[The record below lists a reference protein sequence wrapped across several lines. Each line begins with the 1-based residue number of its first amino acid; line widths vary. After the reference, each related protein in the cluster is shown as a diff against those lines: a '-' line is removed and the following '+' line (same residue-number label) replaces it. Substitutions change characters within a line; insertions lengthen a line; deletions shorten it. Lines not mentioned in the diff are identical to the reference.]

1 MNYMP
6 TAEIGHN
13 SGSLAEQARLELA
26 ELISPR
32 ITRIDQLCDAAGR
45 AAAVDQDSA
54 GKCADLVRMI
64 RKEAEHVDGLRT
76 QVKGPYLAATRSID
90 GEAKQ
95 HTDRL
100 AAAKT
105 AVERKLDTYNREERA
120 KAEAER
126 RRQEELRRIAEEEAR
141 AAAASGEEAPVFAET
156 EPAPVPAP
164 AAPTR
169 IEGDLGAKVIGKT
182 VWRHEITD
190 WAQAFAAVSENV
202 KVREAIEKAI
212 AARVKAGERSIA
224 GVRIYEDIKTE
235 VR

>member
-6 TAEIGHN
+6 PADIGHN

-26 ELISPR
+26 ELIAPR
-32 ITRIDQLCDAAGR
+32 VSRIEQLCDAAGR

-64 RKEAEHVDGLRT
+64 RKEAEHVDSFRA
-76 QVKGPYLAATRSID
+76 QVKGPYLAATRAID

-100 AAAKT
+100 AAAKAT
-105 AVERKLDTYNREERA
+105 VERKLDTFNREERA

-141 AAAASGEEAPVFAET
+141 AAAAANEEDPIFAEV
-156 EPAPVPAP
+156 EPAP
-164 AAPTR
+164 APTPVAPPR

-182 VWRHEITD
+182 VWKHEITD
-190 WAQAFAAVSENV
+190 WTQAFAAVSENA

-212 AARVKAGERSIA
+212 AARVKAGERSIP
-224 GVRIYEDIKTE
+224 GVRIFEDIKTE

>member
-6 TAEIGHN
+6 TADIGHN
-13 SGSLAEQARLELA
+13 SGGLAEQARLELA
-26 ELISPR
+26 ELLSPR

-64 RKEAEHVDGLRT
+64 RKEAEHVDGLRA

-100 AAAKT
+100 AAAKS
-105 AVERKLDTYNREERA
+105 AVERKLDQFNREERA

-141 AAAASGEEAPVFAET
+141 AAAGSEEPALAAI
-156 EPAPVPAP
+156 EPAPAPAP
-164 AAPTR
+164 ATPPR

-182 VWRHEITD
+182 VWKHEITD
-190 WAQAFAAVSENV
+190 WAQAFAAVSENA

-212 AARVKAGERSIA
+212 AARVKAGERAIP

>member
-32 ITRIDQLCDAAGR
+32 ITRIDQLCNAAGR
-45 AAAVDQDSA
+45 AAAVDQESA

-64 RKEAEHVDGLRT
+64 RKEAEHIDTMRT
-76 QVKGPYLAATRSID
+76 QVKAPYLAATRAID

-95 HTDRL
+95 HADRL
-100 AAAKT
+100 AAAKV
-105 AVERKLDTYNREERA
+105 AVERKIDQFNREERA
-120 KAEAER
+120 RIEAER

-141 AAAASGEEAPVFAET
+141 AAGVAPVEEAI
-156 EPAPVPAP
+156 APVAEAP
-164 AAPTR
+164 R

-182 VWRHEITD
+182 VWKHEILD
-190 WAQAFAAVSENV
+190 WAQAFAAVSENA

-212 AARVKAGERSIA
+212 AARVKAGERSIP

>member
-1 MNYMP
+1 MNFMH
-6 TAEIGHN
+6 TADIGHN

-26 ELISPR
+26 EMISPR

-76 QVKGPYLAATRSID
+76 QVKGPYLAATRAID

-100 AAAKT
+100 ATAKVT
-105 AVERKLDTYNREERA
+105 VERKLDQFNREERA
-120 KAEAER
+120 RAEAER

-141 AAAASGEEAPVFAET
+141 AAAGSEEPAFAEV
-156 EPAPVPAP
+156 EPAPAP
-164 AAPTR
+164 AQVAPPR

-182 VWRHEITD
+182 VWKHEITD
-190 WAQAFAAVSENV
+190 WTQAFAAVAENV

-212 AARVKAGERSIA
+212 AARVKAGERSIP
-224 GVRIYEDIKTE
+224 GVRIFEDIKTE